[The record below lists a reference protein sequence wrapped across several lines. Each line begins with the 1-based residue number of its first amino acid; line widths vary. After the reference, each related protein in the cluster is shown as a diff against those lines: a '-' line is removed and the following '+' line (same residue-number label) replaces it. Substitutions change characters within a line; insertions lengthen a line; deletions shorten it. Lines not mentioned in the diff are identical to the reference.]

1 MSRIY
6 ELLQRSGNLPELLNP
21 STSEVERGRT
31 APRPERGFHRTAPPA
46 GRDIRSLARV
56 LERHWRLSVKC
67 MLVVVVAV
75 AAATLLMRPIY
86 EPEARLEVDP
96 PGNEVFALDVPHVVS
111 SDTEYLQT
119 QVQNLE
125 SEELAVAVIRKLH
138 LAPDSVEGASDPDRN
153 SPAQEERRLTPGE
166 SAALRD
172 FQRQLKLEHDPGS
185 HLISIAVGSHDPVQA
200 ARITNAFA
208 FLFVERTS
216 NARQDAV
223 VQSVEWL
230 SRQLEDIRKRM
241 DDSNRAFADFQRRNG
256 VADIDEGKS
265 TSGEMLADLNRQ
277 LTQSAADRIQLESL
291 LNKVRDKSLAGLPQV
306 QSSSLIQQLTQK
318 LTEVRAELAQA
329 RVIYG
334 GNHPNVKKLESQ
346 ANELEA
352 QLNGQ
357 KRDILDGVKTAYAA
371 ALARERLMSGEVAE
385 ATGRLSLMAQYNA
398 LKREAQAN
406 TTLYNTLYSKIKEAG
421 ISAASKSSNV
431 RVVDQARVLDR
442 PTRPRRLLNLALG
455 LIAGLVFGM
464 VAAFVREGLDG
475 TVRTPEDLRQC
486 DVRLPVS
493 IVPVIESN
501 GNLTSRPLLGSRNGG
516 NSHTP
521 YELLLLSRPMSAE
534 AEALRALR
542 TALILSRT
550 NRPPQALLIASSLPG
565 EGKTTLAMN
574 LAAALAQQGLTCI
587 LDCDLR
593 SSVISTVFERTSEE
607 GLAEVL
613 AGTIPLPQA
622 VFATKVPDLFV
633 VPAGCM
639 PEDAGHLISS
649 NAMREMLAA
658 LRQRFDF
665 IVIDSPPILPYA
677 DGRVL
682 STLVDGV
689 VFVGRP
695 RVTTREAMMRSLE
708 LLAEVRAAPILE
720 VVLNAAERDC
730 PDYQYSQYGYK
741 ARRAM

>member
-6 ELLQRSGNLPELLNP
+6 ELLHRSGNVPDLFSAPI
-21 STSEVERGRT
+21 SGVEEGRL
-31 APRPERGFHRTAPPA
+31 ASRPERAGHQTAPA
-46 GRDIRSLARV
+46 SRDISLLARA
-56 LERHWRLSVKC
+56 LQRNWRLSAAC
-67 MLVVVVAV
+67 MLAVVASV
-75 AAATLLMRPIY
+75 TAATLLMKPVY
-86 EPEARLEVDP
+86 EPEAHLEVDP
-96 PGNEVFALDVPHVVS
+96 PGNELFALDVPHVVS

-119 QVQNLE
+119 QVQNLQ

-138 LAPDSVEGASDPDRN
+138 LAPDSVEGASDTDPS
-153 SPAQEERRLTPGE
+153 SPVQQVRRLTPGE
-166 SAALRD
+166 SDVLRD
-172 FQRQLKLEHDPGS
+172 LQRQLKVEHDPGS
-185 HLISIAVGSHDPVQA
+185 HLISVAVGTHDPVQA
-200 ARITNAFA
+200 ATITNAFA
-208 FLFVERTS
+208 FLFIGRTL
-216 NARQDAV
+216 NARQEAI

-241 DDSNRAFADFQRRNG
+241 EDSNRAFADFQRKSG
-256 VADIDEGKS
+256 VADIDQGKS
-265 TSGEMLADLNRQ
+265 TSGEMLAELNKQ

-291 LNKVRDKSLAGLPQV
+291 LKKVRDKNPAALPQV
-306 QSSSLIQQLTQK
+306 QSSVLIQQLTQK
-318 LTEVRAELAQA
+318 LSEVRAELAQA
-329 RVIYG
+329 RVTYG
-334 GNHPNVKKLESQ
+334 GNHPNVKRLESQ

-352 QLNGQ
+352 QVNGQ
-357 KRDILDGVKTAYAA
+357 KRDILEEVKTAYAA
-371 ALARERLMSGEVAE
+371 AQAREQLMSGQVGE
-385 ATGRLSLMAQYNA
+385 ATRRLSLMAQYNA
-398 LKREAQAN
+398 LKREAEAN

-442 PTRPRRLLNLALG
+442 PTRPRRLLNLMLG
-455 LIAGLVFGM
+455 LIAGLVFGLG
-464 VAAFVREGLDG
+464 AAFVREGLDG
-475 TVRTPEDLRQC
+475 TLRTTEDVRQC
-486 DVRLPVS
+486 DARLPVS

-501 GNLTSRPLLGSRNGG
+501 GDFTARPLRRSLNGRNA
-516 NSHTP
+516 STP

-534 AEALRALR
+534 AEAVRALR

-565 EGKTTLAMN
+565 EGKTTLALN
-574 LAAALAQQGLTCI
+574 LATALAQQGLTCI

-593 SSVISTVFERTSEE
+593 NSVVSTVFERTSEE

-613 AGTIPLPQA
+613 TGAIPLREA
-622 VFATKVPDLFV
+622 VFRTEVPDLFV
-633 VPAGCM
+633 FPAGCT

-649 NAMREMLAA
+649 SAMRDTLAA
-658 LRQRFDF
+658 LRRRFDF
-665 IVIDSPPILPYA
+665 MVIDSPPILPYA

-695 RVTTREAMMRSLE
+695 RVTTREAMTRSLE
-708 LLAEVRAAPILE
+708 LLAEVRSAPILE

-741 ARRAM
+741 SRRAM